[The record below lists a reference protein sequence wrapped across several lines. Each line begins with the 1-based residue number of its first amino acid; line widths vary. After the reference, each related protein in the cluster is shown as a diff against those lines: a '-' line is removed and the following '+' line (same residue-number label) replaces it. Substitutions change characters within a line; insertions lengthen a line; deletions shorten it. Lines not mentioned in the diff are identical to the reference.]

1 MALSSACGG
10 ARIGAAMANSRL
22 MVYEAQSGVD
32 YALTADVPLPSE
44 PTDVASL
51 PQPAPAFA
59 VGCTG
64 RSVSV
69 TIPCMFICAFSVLMN
84 KGRAGQ
90 AAHRHASFSSSAWQ
104 AFLAVS
110 AKGTVSKE

>member
-10 ARIGAAMANSRL
+10 ARIGAAMASSRL

-51 PQPAPAFA
+51 PLPAPAVA

-64 RSVSV
+64 RSVSAPL
-69 TIPCMFICAFSVLMN
+69 PCMFLCAFSVLMN

-90 AAHRHASFSSSAWQ
+90 AAHRHAIFPSSAWQ
-104 AFLAVS
+104 EFPLLSVQ
-110 AKGTVSKE
+110 KVQ